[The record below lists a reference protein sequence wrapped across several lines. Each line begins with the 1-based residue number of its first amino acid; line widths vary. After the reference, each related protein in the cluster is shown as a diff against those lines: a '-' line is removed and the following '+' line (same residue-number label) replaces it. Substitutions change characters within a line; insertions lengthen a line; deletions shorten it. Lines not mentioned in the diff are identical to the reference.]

1 MNQADI
7 VSNNKNASSLILLL
21 IIVQIL
27 TAMAAMT
34 MQILIC
40 SFFKKKNVSKLI
52 VVKLILNTLETNL
65 KCKSIKLRGVEIFLI
80 RETKAKKASQISNF
94 S

>member
-7 VSNNKNASSLILLL
+7 VSNNKNASSLIFLL

-40 SFFKKKNVSKLI
+40 SFFKKK
-52 VVKLILNTLETNL
+52 
-65 KCKSIKLRGVEIFLI
+65 
-80 RETKAKKASQISNF
+80 RE
-94 S
+94 